1 MHITLLQ
8 TDIVWEDKNSNLRRL
23 RDRLE
28 GLRGT
33 TEIVVLP
40 EMFTTGF
47 SMNSDALAETV
58 EGETMACLRQWA
70 AEYDLAICGS
80 FICREAGK
88 RFNRAFFVTPEGE
101 AFFYDKKHLFRMG
114 DEGNHFDAG
123 EHRLIVPYRGW
134 NICLMVC
141 YDLRFPVWSRNTGNA
156 YDVLVYVASWPKA
169 RRSAWDVLLRAR
181 AIENLC
187 YVCGVNR
194 TGTDGN
200 GLLYDGGSVAYSP
213 KGELL
218 AAAQDGVEE
227 AVTAQLNRDAL
238 EAFRKKFPA
247 WKDADEFCLNA

>member
-47 SMNSDALAETV
+47 SMNSNVLAETV

-88 RFNRAFFVTPEGE
+88 RFNRAFFVTPERE

-218 AAAQDGVEE
+218 AAAQDRVEE
-227 AVTAQLNRDAL
+227 AVTAQLDRDAL